1 MSRVIPTVSP
11 DLVTAHAEA
20 FQAVVWHGLV
30 SHPRL
35 KAAAMKWESLG
46 R

>member
-1 MSRVIPTVSP
+1 VIVPTVSP
-11 DLVTAHAEA
+11 DLVTAHAEV

-35 KAAAMKWESLG
+35 KAAPMKWESLG